1 MTLTVVGCRVD
12 WREIFCGC
20 HWLMQ
25 ASCHSRAF
33 KVLDPRVDDIDLER
47 FCRPSHDDQDV
58 SSSVD
63 ADCGG
68 IMLLIFVEL
77 LSTPDWEQG

>member
-63 ADCGG
+63 ADGWHRAYY
-68 IMLLIFVEL
+68 
-77 LSTPDWEQG
+77 SR

>member
-1 MTLTVVGCRVD
+1 
-12 WREIFCGC
+12 
-20 HWLMQ
+20 MQ

-63 ADCGG
+63 ADGWHRAYY
-68 IMLLIFVEL
+68 
-77 LSTPDWEQG
+77 SR

>member
-12 WREIFCGC
+12 WREIFAVVTGLCK
-20 HWLMQ
+20 Q

-47 FCRPSHDDQDV
+47 LCAVAPVMMIRMYLPRWMLMV
-58 SSSVD
+58 
-63 ADCGG
+63 G
-68 IMLLIFVEL
+68 IVLIILVEL
-77 LSTPDWEQG
+77 LSAPD